1 MGTGFWSKMYDKV
14 DSYVDSQMKK
24 EFKTTDV
31 DEAKEIM
38 KQREKSRIR
47 IPRESDLDSPPIES
61 DTIVESEVVDES
73 GTSEE
78 IFEAELVED

>member
-31 DEAKEIM
+31 DKAKEIM
-38 KQREKSRIR
+38 KATRKR
-47 IPRESDLDSPPIES
+47 PHPYSP
-61 DTIVESEVVDES
+61 
-73 GTSEE
+73 
-78 IFEAELVED
+78 

>member
-14 DSYVDSQMKK
+14 NSYVDSQMKK

-31 DEAKEIM
+31 DKAKEIM
-38 KQREKSRIR
+38 KQQKEAASVFPVKVT
-47 IPRESDLDSPPIES
+47 LTTPPMKP
-61 DTIVESEVVDES
+61 DTIVKSEVVDES

>member
-31 DEAKEIM
+31 DKAKEIM
-38 KQREKSRIR
+38 KQREKARIR

>member
-14 DSYVDSQMKK
+14 NSYVDSQMKK

-31 DEAKEIM
+31 DKAKEIM
-38 KQREKSRIR
+38 KQREKGRIH
-47 IPRESDLDSPPIES
+47 IPRESDLDSPPIEP
-61 DTIVESEVVDES
+61 DTIVESEVIDES

>member
-31 DEAKEIM
+31 DKAKEIM
-38 KQREKSRIR
+38 KQRERGRIR
-47 IPRESDLDSPPIES
+47 IPRESDLDNAPIRP
-61 DTIVESEVVDES
+61 DTIVKSEVVDGS

-78 IFEAELVED
+78 ILKPN

>member
-31 DEAKEIM
+31 DKAKEIM
-38 KQREKSRIR
+38 KQRERGRIH
-47 IPRESDLDSPPIES
+47 IPRESDLDNAPSEP
-61 DTIVESEVVDES
+61 DTIVKSEVVDES